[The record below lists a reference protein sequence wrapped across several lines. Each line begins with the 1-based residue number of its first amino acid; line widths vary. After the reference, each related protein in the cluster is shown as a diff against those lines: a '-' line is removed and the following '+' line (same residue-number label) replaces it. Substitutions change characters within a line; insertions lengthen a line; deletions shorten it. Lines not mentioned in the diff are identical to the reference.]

1 MKCDRCNSL
10 MRPDSQGHICTS
22 CAYMKLAPTPEP
34 KLPVI
39 KTTNKKKPCKNDV
52 NRIMAKQIKE
62 QINKLKAIG
71 L

>member
-1 MKCDRCNSL
+1 
-10 MRPDSQGHICTS
+10 
-22 CAYMKLAPTPEP
+22 MKLAPTPEP